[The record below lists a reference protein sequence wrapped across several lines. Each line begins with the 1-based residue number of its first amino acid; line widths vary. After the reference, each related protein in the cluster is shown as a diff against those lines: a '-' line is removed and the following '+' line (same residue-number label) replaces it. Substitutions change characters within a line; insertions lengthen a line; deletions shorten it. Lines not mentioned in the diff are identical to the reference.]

1 MTAAWASIIVAFISG
16 PIMWLLWRLDKR
28 NTEQHGQAVDL
39 IKELRNDVSTVK
51 LIQNITNFKI
61 QKQSEILDKHIEDHQ
76 KDAPL

>member
-39 IKELRNDVSTVK
+39 IKELKKDVNAVK
-51 LIQNITNFKI
+51 LVQGITNFKI
-61 QKQSEILDKHIEDHQ
+61 EKQSEILDKHIEDHE
-76 KDAPL
+76 KDAAL